1 MLKNCC
7 CLVTVMSNS
16 FETPMDYSPPGCSVH
31 GISQARILK
40 WVATSF
46 SRGSSQPRGWTL
58 VSCFAG
64 GFFTSEPLGKSLW
77 NSCFTKN
84 WFSETRVSKKGNLKR
99 SLANQQIP
107 TSKSGLGLRGSEG
120 SDYVTVTP
128 LPLEPTLSHL
138 PVLFR
143 TNPSPPLPFLSHCIL
158 SVFSCLHKLGFLSL
172 KFREP
177 QFK

>member
-46 SRGSSQPRGWTL
+46 SRGSSQLRGWTL

-107 TSKSGLGLRGSEG
+107 TSKRWAWAQGVWGLRLRNCHS
-120 SDYVTVTP
+120 TP
-128 LPLEPTLSHL
+128 LGAHTFPLARPLSYQSL
-138 PVLFR
+138 
-143 TNPSPPLPFLSHCIL
+143 TPSPLSITLYTFSFLL
-158 SVFSCLHKLGFLSL
+158 SS
-172 KFREP
+172 
-177 QFK
+177 